1 MSQSVILL
9 WLVLVVSFC
18 SRYPRTISCRCSFLW
33 RRIKLNQCYG
43 GVQYL
48 LLFASETGS
57 VQLKLLNLQ
66 HTTPVRV
73 HATVYAPPFF
83 ESRREST
90 PPTPPQFIKLF
101 CYKLV
106 DVMLH

>member
-1 MSQSVILL
+1 MCTV
-9 WLVLVVSFC
+9 
-18 SRYPRTISCRCSFLW
+18 
-33 RRIKLNQCYG
+33 
-43 GVQYL
+43 
-48 LLFASETGS
+48 FAIICFRDRECATQ
-57 VQLKLLNLQ
+57 VLLNLCNIL
-66 HTTPVRV
+66 PVRV